1 MDRREMKKL
10 ILFHALEQFQLDRY
24 GHKTWLADWMWEEK
38 YSKDPNFEGSSE
50 SLVTDAVLRRFRELL
65 QEMVEN
71 AESKLD

>member
-10 ILFHALEQFQLDRY
+10 IMFHALEQFELEKYD
-24 GHKTWLADWMWEEK
+24 HKTWLADWMWEEK
-38 YSKDPNFEGSSE
+38 IAKDPNFEGSSE
-50 SLVTDAVLRRFRELL
+50 GLVTDAALRRFRNLL